1 MRNDNYLD
9 YLDVV
14 FSNTYSKRFINIII
28 KVNVLVMIKIIFKFY
43 ENPYK
48 NCFIILE
55 LIFNNYLIID

>member
-14 FSNTYSKRFINIII
+14 FSNTYSKRFINII
-28 KVNVLVMIKIIFKFY
+28 KVNVLVMIKIIFEFY
-43 ENPYK
+43 KNLYK

-55 LIFNNYLIID
+55 FDI